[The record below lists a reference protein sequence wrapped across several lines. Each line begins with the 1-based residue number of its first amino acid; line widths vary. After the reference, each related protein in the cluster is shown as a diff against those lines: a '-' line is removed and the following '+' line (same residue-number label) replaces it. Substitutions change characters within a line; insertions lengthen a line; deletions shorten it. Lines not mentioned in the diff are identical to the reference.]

1 MIQQLLP
8 IVALSIAGLYAAWSD
23 VMWRK
28 LPNIFCLAVA
38 ATGTAAVAYGGGL
51 SLVTSSL
58 SHAAIALVAGIGLFS
73 IGAIGGGDGKYY
85 AATAA
90 WFPLGAGMRLLLWVS
105 LAGLV
110 LFAMWFVWRR
120 LRGIKVR
127 SRATEDSD
135 KFPYGVAIAA
145 GSVLAAIVPAIA
157 V

>member
-1 MIQQLLP
+1 MIQQQLP

-28 LPNIFCLAVA
+28 LPNVLCLAVA
-38 ATGTAAVAYGGGL
+38 AMGTAAVAYSGGL
-51 SLVTSSL
+51 SLVASSL
-58 SHAAIALVAGIGLFS
+58 SHAALALVLGIGLFS
-73 IGAIGGGDGKYY
+73 LGAIGGGDGKYY

-105 LAGLV
+105 LAGLA
-110 LFAMWFVWRR
+110 LFAIWFIWRR

-127 SRATEDSD
+127 ARATEDSE

-145 GSVLAAIVPAIA
+145 GSVLAALAPAIT

>member
-1 MIQQLLP
+1 MIQQQLP

-23 VMWRK
+23 IMWRK
-28 LPNIFCLAVA
+28 LPNVLCLVVA
-38 ATGTAAVAYGGGL
+38 AMGTAAVAYGGGL
-51 SLVTSSL
+51 S
-58 SHAAIALVAGIGLFS
+58 HAALALVVGIGLFS
-73 IGAIGGGDGKYY
+73 LGAIGGGDGKFY

-105 LAGLV
+105 LAGLAS
-110 LFAMWFVWRR
+110 FAIWFIWRR

-127 SRATEDSD
+127 ARATEDSE

-145 GSVLAAIVPAIA
+145 GSVLAAFAPAIT